1 MKTNDIQAND
11 IIIIDLLKKHGPLTS
26 SELVS
31 QLIEINKKADLSRQ
45 WLRRATQR
53 RSILKIDNISLPHNQ
68 AIYFLPEQQKILNSK
83 IDESIE
89 KYDKISQR
97 LIAALTDNSF
107 LFLEEALKIVAAP
120 LFRNIGVN
128 YTEDRRIYIDVID
141 YLEEQKII
149 KVVNEGNSENCYI
162 QFHPNYIKQAIN
174 NGALSDRKQQLNISK
189 DILKDSISVL
199 EKMSIVGWNSS
210 YVTDVADITK
220 NDNHFNNYFFNA
232 IGYSYSYDNY
242 YYDKNNIK
250 KGMPVLMDI
259 IIHREVKMY
268 DVISFHIRINNVKN
282 KFKKDKKRRIVPI
295 LFVISIDKDAFEFC
309 KRKGFLIINLTEL
322 FGNSNTK
329 TIKSILSITTT
340 ENTKSFEEYFKLI
353 QNDGRFNNVRGLLF
367 NYMMAQMI
375 ANMVVE
381 KVEIGKK
388 FRNSNKESCECDILI
403 PNSNCIVIFETKGY
417 AKKTLVKLGE
427 NKETKDSVKRFFERT
442 RKIVQEEKYMQNVVT
457 IFITTSD
464 FEEEAKEYMDR
475 QKKQKNLLRDHHSVL
490 STLLDNKL
498 YINRKTLLKI
508 CSSSKNKDIKEIL
521 NEYFN

>member
-1 MKTNDIQAND
+1 MKKNDIQAND
-11 IIIIDLLKKHGPLTS
+11 IIIIELLKKYGPQTS

-31 QLIEINKKADLSRQ
+31 RLIEINKKADLSRQ

-68 AIYFLPEQQKILNSK
+68 AIYFLAEQQKILNSK

-107 LFLEEALKIVAAP
+107 LFLEEAFKIVAAP

-128 YTEDRRIYIDVID
+128 YSEDRRIYIDIIG
-141 YLEEQKII
+141 YLEKQKII
-149 KVVNEGNSENCYI
+149 KVVNEGYEDCYI

-174 NGALSDRKQQLNISK
+174 NGALTSRKQQLNISK

-210 YVTDVADITK
+210 YVTEVTEVTEK
-220 NDNHFNNYFFNA
+220 NNHFNNYFFNA
-232 IGYSYSYDNY
+232 VGYSYSYDNY

-282 KFKKDKKRRIVPI
+282 KFKKDKKRRIIPI
-295 LFVISIDKDAFEFC
+295 FFVITINKEAFDFC
-309 KRKGFLIINLTEL
+309 KRNGFLIINLTEL

-388 FRNSNKESCECDILI
+388 FKNSKKESCECDIFI
-403 PNSNCIVIFETKGY
+403 PNSNCILIFETKGY

-427 NKETKDSVKRFFERT
+427 NEETKDSIKRFFERT
-442 RKIVQEEKYMQNVVT
+442 RKIVQEATYVQNVVT

-464 FEEEAKEYMDR
+464 FEENAKEYMDR
-475 QKKQKNLLRDHHSVL
+475 QKKQKNLLRDHHSIL

-498 YINRKTLLKI
+498 YINREKLLEI
-508 CSSSKNKDIKEIL
+508 CSDSKNKDIKEIL
-521 NEYFN
+521 KEYFN